1 MMPRLALQATIV
13 ICLLVGGWFARVA
26 YDNSVE
32 LQIERV
38 RAAVA
43 LDTAKAISEIKTVN
57 RTTYAKTVEK
67 VKTETVYGGCKADD
81 AMMNLTNSVLLWK

>member
-1 MMPRLALQATIV
+1 MSQTAIHAI
-13 ICLLVGGWFARVA
+13 IAACLLAGGWFARVA

-57 RTTYAKTVEK
+57 QTTYAKTVEK